1 MVHRKRAGSQRFFIE
16 VERVD
21 MPRYIIRFVPCA
33 VFSLLAIAFGST
45 NVAAS
50 PIENYFSYVYFDS
63 YDPGRQFN
71 NTSLSHSVV
80 ENGAVNSAHASLV
93 GGTLG
98 EINQGA
104 DSSSNNFAF
113 SQALAQFGDT
123 ITPSG
128 AVGGLNLGVTLAENG
143 TTSYSDPATNYTFLW
158 VFAYQP
164 GTFDQTFYNT
174 PANIEFAE
182 GFLLGSGTLDAS
194 ALFAANN
201 VPLSGTYPDGTNN
214 IQLNI
219 PFAQLTPTFQLNVV
233 LSSVH
238 LDFNSGNTWTSDFNH
253 TVGLTLTAPSGVTL
267 TSASGVLPGTS
278 PAAVPEPGSLILLG
292 TGLLGAV
299 RAYRKRR

>member
-1 MVHRKRAGSQRFFIE
+1 VVASQAAVERRQFFTE
-16 VERVD
+16 VETLD
-21 MPRYIIRFVPCA
+21 MSRHIRFVHSA
-33 VFSLLAIAFGST
+33 VFGLFVIAFAST
-45 NVAAS
+45 NAAAS
-50 PIENYFSYVYFDS
+50 TIDYFSYVYFDS
-63 YDPGRQFN
+63 YDPGRQSN

-80 ENGAVNSAHASLV
+80 ENGAINSAHASLV

-98 EINQGA
+98 EINQGS
-104 DSSSNNFAF
+104 DSNPNNFAF

-128 AVGGLNLGVTLAENG
+128 PVGGLNLGVTLAENG
-143 TTSYSDPATNYTFLW
+143 NTSYSDPASNYTFLW

-164 GTFDQTFYNT
+164 GTFDKTSYNT
-174 PANIEFAE
+174 TANIEFAE
-182 GFLLGSGTLDAS
+182 GFILGSGTLDAS
-194 ALFAANN
+194 AAFANNN
-201 VPLSGTYPDGTNN
+201 VPMSGTYPDGTNN

-238 LDFNSGNTWTSDFNH
+238 LDFNSGNTWTSDFSH
-253 TVGLTLTAPSGVTL
+253 TVGLTLTAPPGVTL

-278 PAAVPEPGSLILLG
+278 PTVPEPGSLVLLG